1 VQTGQS
7 RLEGRI
13 LLQQDGGRGSL
24 PKLGELDSRPP
35 TVHMKISSHAPQS
48 ADRVSI
54 ARSLDDASIS
64 RGHILITI
72 VVGLG
77 LFFDIFDVFL
87 AGVLSSVLTQSFGL
101 SQAIL
106 PIVLSSSFVGMFIGA
121 SVMGIVA
128 DRIGRK
134 SGFLLNLGI
143 YSLFTFAGGFSPN
156 AAALIVTRFLAGVGI
171 GSQLPLSD
179 VYLTELLPARVRGKL
194 MCLAYTI
201 SFCGIPAVGLGA
213 RLLVPVH
220 FGGIEGWRWLFIS
233 GAMGGAVIWALQRYV
248 VESPRWLETAGRTED
263 ACRSAAQ
270 LLGLPMNSFHSSPP
284 SRDARQKTI
293 PSYLTIFAPGQRRRT
308 LMLYVFQL
316 FQAVGY
322 YSFGTMVPL
331 VLAHRGFSIP
341 SSLTYTTIAFLGYP
355 VGSALSLLVVE
366 KVDRRLLVMTSA
378 FAMATFGM
386 ALGLATSPYGIG
398 ALGILYTLVS
408 NIFSN
413 AFHILQA
420 EIFPTAIRGRAA
432 GSAYGLSRLS
442 SAAMPFILLPVLD
455 KFGSAAMFAI
465 VAASMVIVIVDIGLF
480 APHTTGKQLDEIAA
494 DI

>member
-1 VQTGQS
+1 MQ
-7 RLEGRI
+7 
-13 LLQQDGGRGSL
+13 
-24 PKLGELDSRPP
+24 
-35 TVHMKISSHAPQS
+35 ISNVPQP
-48 ADRVSI
+48 ADRASI
-54 ARSLDDASIS
+54 VRSLDNASIS
-64 RGHILITI
+64 PEHILITV

-87 AGVLSSVLTQSFGL
+87 AGVLSSVLTRSFGL

-106 PIVLSSSFVGMFIGA
+106 PIVLSASFLGMFIGA
-121 SVMGIVA
+121 SLMGIVA
-128 DRIGRK
+128 DRIGRR

-143 YSLFTFAGGFSPN
+143 YSLFTLAGGFSPN
-156 AAALIVTRFLAGVGI
+156 ATVLIVTRFLAGVGI

-179 VYLTELLPARVRGKL
+179 VYLSELLPTRVRGKL

-220 FGGIEGWRWLFIS
+220 FGGIDGWRWLFIA
-233 GAMGGAVIWALQRYV
+233 GAMGGAAVWALQRYV
-248 VESPRWLETAGRTED
+248 VESPRWLEAAGRIED
-263 ACRSAAQ
+263 ARISASQ
-270 LLGLPMNSFHSSPP
+270 LLGISVNSFRSVQSSE
-284 SRDARQKTI
+284 RQTRKRM
-293 PSYLTIFAPGQRRRT
+293 PSYFTIFAPEQRRRT

-366 KVDRRLLVMTSA
+366 KIDRRLLVMISA

-386 ALGLATSPYGIG
+386 ALGFATSPYSIG

-442 SAAMPFILLPVLD
+442 SAAMPFILLPVLN
-455 KFGSAAMFAI
+455 KFGSAPMFAI
-465 VAASMVIVIVDIGLF
+465 VAASMAVVIVDIGLF
-480 APHTTGKQLDEIAA
+480 APRTTGKQLDEIAA